1 MFRRIAMLVIQ
12 EQIRPTKF
20 ARKWRRKVKTKT
32 TLEST
37 LKESETKL
45 KFVKPKIL
53 TKSNSFRTKGSAKL
67 TTNAALES
75 SVSSVSTFNKSSKS
89 NTPRAPKKEKVKY
102 SNEIF
107 EDVMAE
113 IKKYAKS
120 ETKSQPES
128 IPNALVFDLGGS
140 HASHEDV
147 YYQLKSLLYSNKE
160 CHMKSL
166 QYFPMSFRWIIL
178 LDSKKSRDLL
188 AGSVIIVNGNRVTLR
203 RYDDIIAL
211 EYKKSSRASGFI
223 DTVKDY

>member
-20 ARKWRRKVKTKT
+20 ARKWRRKAKTKT
-32 TLEST
+32 ELES
-37 LKESETKL
+37 KGETKL
-45 KFVKPKIL
+45 KCVKPKIL
-53 TKSNSFRTKGSAKL
+53 TKSKSFITKGSAKL
-67 TTNAALES
+67 TTNT
-75 SVSSVSTFNKSSKS
+75 VSETLVPTVTTFNKSSSKS

-107 EDVMAE
+107 DDVMAE

-120 ETKSQPES
+120 SETKAQPDP

-147 YYQLKSLLYSNKE
+147 YHQLKCLLFSNKE
-160 CHMKSL
+160 CRMKSL

-178 LDSKKSRDLL
+178 LDSQKSRDVL
-188 AGSVIIVNGNRVTLR
+188 AGSVIIVNGIRVTLR